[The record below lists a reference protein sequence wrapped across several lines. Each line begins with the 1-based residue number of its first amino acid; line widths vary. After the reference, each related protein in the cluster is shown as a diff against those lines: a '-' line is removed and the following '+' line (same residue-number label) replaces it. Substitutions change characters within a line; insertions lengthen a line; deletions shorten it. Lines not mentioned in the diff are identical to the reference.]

1 MVNAQQQWSGRSK
14 PPAGLRFAATLEQA
28 AEIKQLYMYRSSSRR
43 KTRQEGFRLVLN
55 DALGNALER
64 RPPPPAA
71 VPLPR
76 LGSLRMPPTED
87 VQQQLQVRR
96 RRRRRRQR
104 RCGLGTGGVARA
116 LLTHRRHHLPQLPL
130 GDDDL
135 DADAAVAVVPSL
147 LDGFRGPD
155 PGAPRQ
161 DSALHGRLGLPL
173 LRLRFSHLLLLRH
186 PTNADA
192 SALM

>member
-1 MVNAQQQWSGRSK
+1 K
-14 PPAGLRFAATLEQA
+14 
-28 AEIKQLYMYRSSSRR
+28 
-43 KTRQEGFRLVLN
+43 GFRLVLN
-55 DALGNALER
+55 DVLGNALER

-71 VPLPR
+71 VPLPLPLPR
-76 LGSLRMPPTED
+76 LGSLHMPSTED

-96 RRRRRRQR
+96 RRHR

-116 LLTHRRHHLPQLPL
+116 LAHRRHHLPQLPL

-135 DADAAVAVVPSL
+135 DADDSVVVVPSL
-147 LDGFRGPD
+147 LDGFRGPEALLHHN

-173 LRLRFSHLLLLRH
+173 RLRFSHILLVQQ
-186 PTNADA
+186 P
-192 SALM
+192 

>member
-1 MVNAQQQWSGRSK
+1 
-14 PPAGLRFAATLEQA
+14 
-28 AEIKQLYMYRSSSRR
+28 
-43 KTRQEGFRLVLN
+43 
-55 DALGNALER
+55 
-64 RPPPPAA
+64 
-71 VPLPR
+71 
-76 LGSLRMPPTED
+76 MPSTED
-87 VQQQLQVRR
+87 VQQQLQV
-96 RRRRRRQR
+96 RRRRQR

-116 LLTHRRHHLPQLPL
+116 LTHRRHHLPQLPL

-173 LRLRFSHLLLLRH
+173 RLRFSHLLLLRH

-192 SALM
+192 SALI